1 MNLGLDTL
9 ITSSAP
15 FLIVLQIWR
24 PRVLGWHWLALYPS
38 GFTQLS
44 NAFRFDNAARTLCT
58 PLDLHS
64 SQTGRRSCPAS
75 RRLCTPLD
83 LHSSQTSQ
91 LPPPWRDC
99 FVPLWIY
106 TALKPVVFLEATAS
120 CFVPLWIYTALKQC
134 QRCRARGRCFVPLW
148 IYTAL
153 KRR

>member
-64 SQTGRRSCPAS
+64 SQTRYPMGDLVLK
-75 RRLCTPLD
+75 LCTPLD
-83 LHSSQTSQ
+83 LHSSQTDGA
-91 LPPPWRDC
+91 LNRIAEC

-106 TALKPVVFLEATAS
+106 TALKLARPQS
-120 CFVPLWIYTALKQC
+120 PDIRRFVPLWIYTALKLYKSY
-134 QRCRARGRCFVPLW
+134 VL
-148 IYTAL
+148 
-153 KRR
+153 